1 MSPFIA
7 YFVYL
12 WHQNEQAQTAI
23 YYFHDSVGSHG
34 SSSVWCDVKWG
45 SGQLRCQNRLT
56 HTTGVG
62 AGWKLSWADQHRPYL
77 SSRWVPLRDCSGVFT
92 AWQPGSNKRGT
103 WDLPGVQWLVLHMST
118 AGGAGWIPIW
128 GSMMLHAT
136 RRSQNR
142 KKICYLTRSLV

>member
-62 AGWKLSWADQHRPYL
+62 AGWKLSCRSAQT
-77 SSRWVPLRDCSGVFT
+77 VPLFQVSPS
-92 AWQPGSNKRGT
+92 AWLLRPLHSMAAGSNNRGT
-103 WDLPGVQWLVLHMST
+103 WDLLGVQWLVLHMST
-118 AGGAGWIPIW
+118 AGGAGWIPNW

-136 RRSQNR
+136 RHSRKR
-142 KKICYLTRSLV
+142 KKKIWLPY